1 MTQAVSKPAVKPKN
15 PNFSSGPCSKRPGW
29 NCDDVLKEAFL
40 GRSHRASKGKE
51 KLKEVIERHRQVLD
65 IPADY
70 KIGIVP
76 ASDTGAIEMALWSML
91 GARPVDV
98 LVWENF
104 SNEWYEDVVG
114 QLKLP
119 DTRTF
124 KVDYGEVVDF
134 SQVDT
139 DNDVVFVWNGT
150 TSGVRIPDHDWIKVD
165 RKGLTFCDATSA
177 VFAYEMNWSK
187 LDVTTWSWQKVLGG
201 EGGHGMI
208 VLSPRAVER
217 LQTFTPD
224 RALPKIF
231 RMTKKG
237 KLIEGIFVGETINTP
252 SMMAVEDCLDALK
265 WVEKLGGW
273 KFTATRCRQN
283 LKIIEDWVD
292 KTEWI
297 EFLPPSVETRS
308 RTSICLSFVDDDFA
322 ALDKDARMAFVK
334 GMTGLLSKENAAH
347 DIASYAAAPAGL
359 RIWGGATIEAEDM
372 TALLPWLEWAFQ
384 ETKTRTF
391 SKAA

>member
-1 MTQAVSKPAVKPKN
+1 MQKPDVKPEN

-29 NCDDVLKEAFL
+29 SVDILKEAFL
-40 GRSHRASKGKE
+40 GRSHRAAKGKE
-51 KLKEVIERHRQVLD
+51 KLKEVIERHRQTLD

-91 GARPVDV
+91 GERPVDV

-104 SNEWYEDVVG
+104 SNEWWEDVVG

-119 DTRTF
+119 ETRTL
-124 KVDYGEVVDF
+124 KVGYGEVVDF

-139 DNDVVFVWNGT
+139 DKDVVFVWNGT
-150 TSGVRIPDHDWIKVD
+150 TSGVRIPNHDWIKAD

-177 VFAYEMNWSK
+177 VYAYEMDWSK

-208 VLSPRAVER
+208 VLSPRAIER
-217 LQTFTPD
+217 LQNYVPD

-231 RMTKKG
+231 RLTKKG

-265 WVEKLGGW
+265 WVEGLGGW
-273 KFTATRCRQN
+273 KGTAERCKQN
-283 LKIIEDWVD
+283 LKIIEDWVE
-292 KTEWI
+292 KTPWA

-308 RTSICLSFVDDDFA
+308 RTSICLSIVDEHFCS
-322 ALDKDARMAFVK
+322 LDEDARKNFVK
-334 GMTGLLSKENAAH
+334 DMTSLLSKENAAH

-359 RIWGGATIEAEDM
+359 RIWGGATIEHKDLS
-372 TALLPWLEWAFQ
+372 ALLPWLEWAFE
-384 ETKTRTF
+384 ETKEKIF
-391 SKAA
+391 KK

>member
-1 MTQAVSKPAVKPKN
+1 MQKPTILPQN

-29 NCDDVLKEAFL
+29 NCEEVLKEAFL
-40 GRSHRASKGKE
+40 GRSHRAAKGKD

-91 GARPVDV
+91 GERPVDV

-104 SNEWYEDVVG
+104 SNEWWEDVVG

-119 DTRTF
+119 NTRTF
-124 KVDYGEVVDF
+124 KVGYGEVVDF
-134 SQVDT
+134 TQADT

-150 TSGVRIPDHDWIKVD
+150 TSGVRIPNHDWIKAD

-177 VFAYEMNWSK
+177 VFAYEMDWSK

-201 EGGHGMI
+201 EGAHGMI
-208 VLSPRAVER
+208 VLSPRAIER
-217 LQTFTPD
+217 LQNFVPD
-224 RALPKIF
+224 RPLPKIF

-237 KLIEGIFVGETINTP
+237 KLIDGIFVGETINTP

-265 WVEKLGGW
+265 WVESLGGW
-273 KFTATRCRQN
+273 KATEKRCIEN
-283 LKIIEDWVD
+283 LKVIEDWVE
-292 KTEWI
+292 KTSWV
-297 EFLPPSVETRS
+297 EFLPPSIETRS
-308 RTSICLSFVDDDFA
+308 RTSICLSITDDKFC
-322 ALDKDARMAFVK
+322 ALDDEARKMFVK
-334 GMTGLLSKENAAH
+334 DMTSLLSKEKAAH

-359 RIWGGATIEAEDM
+359 RIWGGATIEKTDL
-372 TALLPWLEWAFQ
+372 TSLLPWLEWAFV
-384 ETKTRTF
+384 ETCTKTF
-391 SKAA
+391 EKAA

>member
-1 MTQAVSKPAVKPKN
+1 MQKPVLKPEN

-29 NCDDVLKEAFL
+29 SVDILKDAFL
-40 GRSHRASKGKE
+40 GRSHRAAKGKE
-51 KLKEVIERHRQVLD
+51 KLKEVIERHRQTLD

-104 SNEWYEDVVG
+104 SNEWWEDVVG

-119 DTRTF
+119 DTRTL
-124 KVDYGEVVDF
+124 KVGYGEVVDF

-139 DNDVVFVWNGT
+139 DKDVVFVWNGT
-150 TSGVRIPDHDWIKVD
+150 TSGVRIPNHDWIKPD

-177 VFAYEMNWSK
+177 VYAYEMDWSK

-217 LQTFTPD
+217 LQNYVPD

-231 RMTKKG
+231 RLTKKG
-237 KLIEGIFVGETINTP
+237 KLIDGIFVGETINTP

-265 WVEKLGGW
+265 WVESIGGW
-273 KFTATRCRQN
+273 KGTAERCKQN
-283 LKIIEDWVD
+283 LKIIEDWVE
-292 KTEWI
+292 KTPWI
-297 EFLPPSVETRS
+297 EFLPPSIETRS
-308 RTSICLSFVDDDFA
+308 RTSICLSIVDEQFCS
-322 ALDKDARMAFVK
+322 LDEDARKNFVK
-334 GMTGLLSKENAAH
+334 DMTSLLSKENAAH

-359 RIWGGATIEAEDM
+359 RIWGGATIEHKDLA
-372 TALLPWLEWAFQ
+372 ALLPWLEWAFAQ
-384 ETKTRTF
+384 TKN
-391 SKAA
+391 KAFG

>member
-1 MTQAVSKPAVKPKN
+1 MQKPTVKPNN

-29 NCDDVLKEAFL
+29 TVDVLKEAFL
-40 GRSHRASKGKE
+40 GRSHRAAKGKD
-51 KLKEVIERHRQVLD
+51 KLKEVIERHRQTLN

-91 GARPVDV
+91 GERPVDV

-104 SNEWYEDVVG
+104 SNEWWEDVVG

-124 KVDYGEVVDF
+124 KVGYGEVVDF
-134 SQVDT
+134 SQADT
-139 DNDVVFVWNGT
+139 DRDVVFVWNGT
-150 TSGVRIPDHDWIKVD
+150 TSGVRIPNHDWIKAD

-177 VFAYEMNWSK
+177 VYAYEMDWSK

-208 VLSPRAVER
+208 VLSPRAIER
-217 LQTFTPD
+217 LQNFVPD
-224 RALPKIF
+224 RPLPKIF

-237 KLIEGIFVGETINTP
+237 KLIDGIFVGETINTP

-265 WVEKLGGW
+265 WVESLGGS
-273 KFTATRCRQN
+273 KATEKRCIDN
-283 LKIIEDWVD
+283 LKIIEDWVA
-292 KTEWI
+292 KTSWV

-308 RTSICLSFVDDDFA
+308 RTSICLSIVDADFC
-322 ALDKDARMAFVK
+322 ALDDEARKAFVK
-334 GMTGLLSKENAAH
+334 DMTSLLSKENAAH

-359 RIWGGATIEAEDM
+359 RIWGGATIEHSDLA
-372 TALLPWLEWAFQ
+372 ALLPWLEWSFA
-384 ETKTRTF
+384 ETSAKTF
-391 SKAA
+391 EKAA

>member
-1 MTQAVSKPAVKPKN
+1 MQKPATLPKN

-29 NCDDVLKEAFL
+29 SVDVLKEAFL
-40 GRSHRASKGKE
+40 GRSHRAAKGKE
-51 KLKEVIERHRQVLD
+51 KLKEVIERHRQTLN

-91 GARPVDV
+91 GERPVDV

-104 SNEWYEDVVG
+104 SNEWWEDVVG

-124 KVDYGEVVDF
+124 KVGYGEIVDF
-134 SQVDT
+134 SQADT
-139 DNDVVFVWNGT
+139 DRDVVFVWNGT
-150 TSGVRIPDHDWIKVD
+150 TSGVRIPNHDWIKPD

-177 VFAYEMNWSK
+177 VYAYEMDWAK

-208 VLSPRAVER
+208 VLSPRAIER
-217 LQTFTPD
+217 LQNFVPD
-224 RALPKIF
+224 RPLPKIF

-237 KLIEGIFVGETINTP
+237 KLIDGIFVGETINTP

-265 WVEKLGGW
+265 WVESIGGC
-273 KFTATRCRQN
+273 KATEKRCIDN
-283 LKIIEDWVD
+283 LRIIEDWVA
-292 KTEWI
+292 KTSWV
-297 EFLPPSVETRS
+297 EFLPPTVETRS
-308 RTSICLSFVDDDFA
+308 RTSICLSIVDTDFC
-322 ALDKDARMAFVK
+322 ALDEEARKAFVK
-334 GMTGLLSKENAAH
+334 DMTTLLSKENAAH
-347 DIASYAAAPAGL
+347 DIASYASAPAGL
-359 RIWGGATIEAEDM
+359 RIWGGATIEQSDLA
-372 TALLPWLEWAFQ
+372 ALLPWLEWSFAETSIKTFQ
-384 ETKTRTF
+384 
-391 SKAA
+391 KAA

>member
-1 MTQAVSKPAVKPKN
+1 MQKPSTKPNN

-29 NCDDVLKEAFL
+29 TVDVLKEAFL
-40 GRSHRASKGKE
+40 GRSHRAAKGKD
-51 KLKEVIERHRQVLD
+51 KLKEVIERHRQTLN

-91 GARPVDV
+91 GERPVDV

-104 SNEWYEDVVG
+104 SNEWWEDVVG

-124 KVDYGEVVDF
+124 KVGYGEVVDF
-134 SQVDT
+134 SQADT
-139 DNDVVFVWNGT
+139 DRDVVFVWNGT
-150 TSGVRIPDHDWIKVD
+150 TSGVRIPNHDWIKAD

-177 VFAYEMNWSK
+177 VYAYEMDWSK

-208 VLSPRAVER
+208 VLSPRAIER
-217 LQTFTPD
+217 LQNFVPD
-224 RALPKIF
+224 RPLPKIF

-237 KLIEGIFVGETINTP
+237 KLIDGIFVGETINTP

-265 WVEKLGGW
+265 WVESLGGT
-273 KFTATRCRQN
+273 KGTEKRCIDN
-283 LKIIEDWVD
+283 LKIIEDWVA
-292 KTEWI
+292 KTSWV

-308 RTSICLSFVDDDFA
+308 RTSICLSIVDEQFNSLDDEARKAFI
-322 ALDKDARMAFVK
+322 KD
-334 GMTGLLSKENAAH
+334 MTSLLSKENAAH

-359 RIWGGATIEAEDM
+359 RIWGGATIEHSDLS
-372 TALLPWLEWAFQ
+372 ALLPWLEWAFA
-384 ETKTRTF
+384 ETISKTF
-391 SKAA
+391 QKAA